1 MVIQL
6 HLIESKESEKFEIA
20 VQRFIDEI
28 KKEKKS
34 KSRMI
39 QHSCTEIQ
47 RVVNWQEDSSL
58 PTHTSP
64 IQGTQRPRCLRRVS

>member
-39 QHSCTEIQ
+39 QQQLH
-47 RVVNWQEDSSL
+47 RDPKSSQL
-58 PTHTSP
+58 A
-64 IQGTQRPRCLRRVS
+64 GR